1 MDNKKIIF
9 LLQKGDQEAFTY
21 IINRYNRQLFS
32 YAVSLSGD
40 HSLSKDIVQDVF
52 IKTF

>member
-1 MDNKKIIF
+1 MDNKKIVF

-32 YAVSLSGD
+32 YAVS
-40 HSLSKDIVQDVF
+40 
-52 IKTF
+52 